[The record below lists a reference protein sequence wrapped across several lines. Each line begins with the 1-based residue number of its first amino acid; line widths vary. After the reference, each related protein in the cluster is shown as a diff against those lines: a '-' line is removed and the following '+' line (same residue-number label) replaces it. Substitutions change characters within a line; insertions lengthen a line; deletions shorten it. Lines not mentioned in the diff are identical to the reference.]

1 VSVVGS
7 LCLTKSFVT
16 TSLTRMNPDKHQ
28 NALNKSDRLHWY
40 EIESILGQGGF
51 GITYLALD
59 TNLNHKVAIKEY
71 LPVEFATR
79 NLSGDV
85 LPISDK
91 HVEMFDWGK
100 KRFLDEARTLFPF
113 KHPNIVR
120 VLSFFEFNNTGYIVM
135 EYVEGVDFADLIR
148 AGEPFSEDQL
158 LGIINPILEGL
169 SLVHDQGYIH
179 RDIKPRNI
187 VIRTD
192 GSPVLIDFGSARQA
206 LGEQTRTLTTLVTP
220 GYSPLEQYHGASG
233 HQGPWTDIYALGATL
248 YAGATGS
255 APVDSMQRNAAFT
268 DNKDD
273 VYKSLVNII
282 GDKYSE
288 HFLRAIDHAL
298 EFNARERPQNLSEWG
313 DSLCRIKPTQ
323 EASANNNTLREKTT
337 RVNEFGAG
345 NPVSPIPSL
354 SIKRPAVKSQKRI
367 GLLLLVIA
375 LGIFTYPRWVSTPDI
390 TSTNPEPILNNNRA
404 AANEKNENLVSKKI
418 PPGNPGIPKVRATDS
433 KSPQT
438 ITKAT
443 TRKNR
448 LKASVSINGFYG
460 SEITYT
466 KNNPDIDGHWYF
478 GEDQDIQVKIEQRG
492 NDVLGFI
499 KGAREGRIEGS
510 YSGNEINFRFYI
522 IDPGGNANHGTGVWF
537 VARDGKKMI
546 GKWFLL
552 DLQDRTPFLEG
563 DWILTRP
570 K

>member
-1 VSVVGS
+1 
-7 LCLTKSFVT
+7 
-16 TSLTRMNPDKHQ
+16 MNPDRHQ
-28 NALNKSDRLHWY
+28 NALNKSDQLHWY

-79 NLSGDV
+79 NLSGEV

-100 KRFLDEARTLFPF
+100 KRFLDEARTLFSF

-120 VLSFFEFNNTGYIVM
+120 VLSFFELNHTGYIVM

-233 HQGPWTDIYALGATL
+233 HQGPWTDIYSLGATL
-248 YAGATGS
+248 YAGATGR
-255 APVDSMQRNAAFT
+255 APVDSMQRNAALT
-268 DNKDD
+268 DNNDD
-273 VYKSLVNII
+273 VYQSLVSIV
-282 GDKYSE
+282 GDKYSN

-298 EFNARERPQNLSEWG
+298 EFNARDRPQNLSEWG
-313 DSLCRIKPTQ
+313 NRLCKNKPTQ
-323 EASANNNTLREKTT
+323 EASEDHELLGEQTTL
-337 RVNEFGAG
+337 VNEFSAE
-345 NPVSPIPSL
+345 NAAFSRPSL
-354 SIKRPAVKSQKRI
+354 SKKHPETKSLKRVS
-367 GLLLLVIA
+367 LLFLVIV
-375 LGIFTYPRWVSTPDI
+375 LGIITYPRWVATPDI
-390 TSTNPEPILNNNRA
+390 TSTYPLSILNNNRV
-404 AANEKNENLVSKKI
+404 AANEKDKNLVNESIPQGDPKI
-418 PPGNPGIPKVRATDS
+418 SEVRATVS
-433 KSPQT
+433 KTPQT
-438 ITKAT
+438 ITKSI
-443 TRKNR
+443 TRKNK
-448 LKASVSINGFYG
+448 LKAGVSINGYYG

-466 KNNPDIDGHWYF
+466 KNDSDIDGQWYF
-478 GEDQDIQVKIEQRG
+478 SEAQDIHVKIEQRG

-510 YSGNEINFRFYI
+510 YLGNEVNFRFYI
-522 IDPGGNANHGTGVWF
+522 VDPEGNKNHGKGVWF
-537 VARDGKKMI
+537 VAREGKKMI
-546 GKWFLL
+546 GKWFLFHR
-552 DLQDRTPFLEG
+552 QDHTPFLEG
-563 DWILTRP
+563 NWVLKRSE
-570 K
+570 

>member
-1 VSVVGS
+1 MSVVGS
-7 LCLTKSFVT
+7 ICLTKSFAP
-16 TSLTRMNPDKHQ
+16 TSLTRMNPDRHQ
-28 NALNKSDRLHWY
+28 NALNRGDRLHWY

-79 NLSGDV
+79 SLSGEV
-85 LPISDK
+85 QPISDK
-91 HVEMFDWGK
+91 HVEMFEWGK

-120 VLSFFEFNNTGYIVM
+120 VLSFFECNYTGYIVM

-206 LGEQTRTLTTLVTP
+206 LGGQTRTLTTLVTP

-248 YAGATGS
+248 YAGATGR

-273 VYKSLVNII
+273 VYQSLVNIV
-282 GDKYSE
+282 GDKYSGD
-288 HFLRAIDHAL
+288 FLRAIDHAL
-298 EFNARERPQNLSEWG
+298 EFNARDRPQSLSEWG
-313 DSLCRIKPTQ
+313 DRLRGIKPTQ
-323 EASANNNTLREKTT
+323 AENAHNETLQEQITQ
-337 RVNEFGAG
+337 VNEFSAG
-345 NPVSPIPSL
+345 NPLSPTPSL
-354 SIKRPAVKSQKRI
+354 SKKRPVVASPKRVS
-367 GLLLLVIA
+367 LLLLVIA
-375 LGIFTYPRWVSTPDI
+375 LGIFIYPRWVSTPDI
-390 TSTNPEPILNNNRA
+390 TSTSPGPILNNNRA
-404 AANEKNENLVSKKI
+404 ATNEKNENLVSENT
-418 PPGNPGIPKVRATDS
+418 PSGNPEIPEVRATES
-433 KSPQT
+433 KTPQT
-438 ITKAT
+438 IAKAT
-443 TRKNR
+443 TRKNK
-448 LKASVSINGFYG
+448 LEAGVSINGFYG

-466 KNNPDIDGHWYF
+466 KNDPGIDGHWYF
-478 GEDQDIQVKIEQRG
+478 GETQDIEVKIEQLG

-499 KGAREGRIEGS
+499 KGIREGRIEGS
-510 YSGNEINFRFYI
+510 YTGNEVNFRFYI
-522 IDPGGNANHGTGVWF
+522 VDPGGNVNHGTGVWF

-552 DLQDRTPFLEG
+552 DPQDRTPFLEG
-563 DWILTRP
+563 NWILTRS
-570 K
+570 

>member
-1 VSVVGS
+1 
-7 LCLTKSFVT
+7 
-16 TSLTRMNPDKHQ
+16 MNPNRHQ
-28 NALNKSDRLHWY
+28 NALNQGDRLHWY

-79 NLSGDV
+79 APSGEV
-85 LPISDK
+85 QPISDK
-91 HVEMFDWGK
+91 HVEMFAWGK

-120 VLSFFEFNNTGYIVM
+120 LLSFFEFNHTGYIVM
-135 EYVEGVDFADLIR
+135 EYVEGVDLADLIR

-169 SLVHDQGYIH
+169 SMVHDAGYIH

-248 YAGATGS
+248 FAGATGR
-255 APVDSMQRNAAFT
+255 APVDSMQRNAAIT
-268 DNKDD
+268 DNKEDI
-273 VYKSLVNII
+273 YQSLVDIV
-282 GDKYSE
+282 GDKYSR

-298 EFNARERPQNLSEWG
+298 EYDPRNRPQYLPEWG
-313 DSLCRIKPTQ
+313 DKLCGIKPIQ
-323 EASANNNTLREKTT
+323 AASAHDDTLQEQTT
-337 RVNEFGAG
+337 RVNEFSAG
-345 NPVSPIPSL
+345 NPVSPMPPL
-354 SIKRPAVKSQKRI
+354 SQKRPVAESHKRVS
-367 GLLLLVIA
+367 LLLLVIA
-375 LGIFTYPRWVSTPDI
+375 LGVITYPRWVSTPDI
-390 TSTNPEPILNNNRA
+390 TTTNPEPVLNNDRA
-404 AANEKNENLVSKKI
+404 AANEKTENLVSENMPPADPEI
-418 PPGNPGIPKVRATDS
+418 PEVRATES
-433 KSPQT
+433 KISQT
-438 ITKAT
+438 IAKAT
-443 TRKNR
+443 TRKNK
-448 LKASVSINGFYG
+448 LEAGVSINGFFD

-466 KNNPDIDGHWYF
+466 KNDSDIDGSWYF
-478 GEDQDIQVKIEQRG
+478 GEGQDIQVKIEQRG

-499 KGAREGRIEGS
+499 KGNPEGRFEGS
-510 YSGNEINFRFYI
+510 YTGNEVNFRFYI
-522 IDPGGNANHGTGVWF
+522 VDPGGNVNHGTGVWF

-552 DLQDRTPFLEG
+552 DRQDRTPFLEG
-563 DWILTRP
+563 NWILTRSE
-570 K
+570 